1 MYNTEKKMR
10 TDILIVIVKSKV
22 IELKV
27 NWNIHRVIDCS
38 LSNPSEI
45 LYRLL
50 SNRVLVILQFLQ
62 DLLDSLFSI
71 LMQNTISDVY
81 DNLVFDALVSTIVLY
96 DEAYTV

>member
-1 MYNTEKKMR
+1 MM
-10 TDILIVIVKSKV
+10 
-22 IELKV
+22 
-27 NWNIHRVIDCS
+27 
-38 LSNPSEI
+38 
-45 LYRLL
+45 YRLL